1 MNEKSIEFIK
11 ESILRDN
18 GRILKENEQQKLT
31 RNVQADKY

>member
-18 GRILKENEQQKLT
+18 ERILKENEQQKLT

>member
-18 GRILKENEQQKLT
+18 ERILKENEQEKLT
-31 RNVQADKY
+31 RNVQANKY